1 MKILILGNIG
11 AGKTTIAKKIQSEF
25 SFNLCTIDDCR
36 RLYGDGTVPGE
47 YLALYHFLQ
56 SCLKKGDT
64 ILEFTGAGCHKF
76 AIKKALEDSTD
87 LVLVIF
93 VQVAIPICQ
102 KRIAPRQW
110 DIPIPSW
117 DFNLKKHLNFV
128 EEELNSDYEKEFWA
142 ASDRFTA
149 IMGNNEHEN
158 DLERIVKLIIA
169 EINEIKSREK

>member
-1 MKILILGNIG
+1 MIKKLG
-11 AGKTTIAKKIQSEF
+11 KKIQSKL

-56 SCLKKGDT
+56 GCLKKGDT
-64 ILEFTGAGCHKF
+64 ILEFTGAGCHKY
-76 AIKKALEDSTD
+76 AIKKALEDSND
-87 LVLVIF
+87 PVLVVF
-93 VQVAIPICQ
+93 VKAAIPVCQ

-117 DFNLKKHLNFV
+117 DFDLEKHLNFV
-128 EEELNSDYEKEFWA
+128 EGELNSDYKKEFWTS
-142 ASDRFTA
+142 SDGFTA
-149 IMGNNEHEN
+149 IMSNNEHEN
-158 DLERIVKLIIA
+158 DLERIVKFIIA